1 MSNGSRIRANIH
13 SNIQNAHGA
22 TAKLVFYFI
31 LAAFI
36 IVILMNILVVII
48 APAVYNAIITE
59 PENALELTAEGR
71 TRLSAVVSV
80 VTVLFLLGTWGL
92 KYMANSSYTGT
103 DVANSVGARRVSSNT
118 TDPQERELLDLVQ
131 ELSSRFGIPMPPVFI
146 ENKNDI
152 NAFAAGL
159 TPHTA
164 AVSVTRGSMKYFTRE
179 ELKAVLGHE
188 FGHIVNGD
196 CALHTNMGCAA
207 AGFSVVQWIGRALM
221 EVSDE
226 QRIKSEQQLAIEAN
240 AINHG
245 VNDEDTRKKNDQ
257 AVGCSAA
264 AAVVAAGIFALGYI
278 GYLVAQLLIFAV
290 SRQREFLADSTSA
303 KMTGDAES
311 MAHALMKIKLFY
323 EGDYEDLQYNCPS
336 SRAAIAQ
343 FYFAPL
349 SSFFKTHPDTDDR
362 IKHLLPSYHG
372 SIPSYIKQQ
381 FANPPRLVSE
391 KTGTY
396 TSSQWTSSPF
406 PGMAMG
412 LAGNNLAQAPAPQ
425 SSAPQFDFLQK
436 QTPQASAAPAPQ
448 FDFLQT
454 SASSSNTSNQPQFD
468 FLQNSTPQQQVVT
481 PQEPPKP
488 TFIDFIREPYSA
500 RCAIFALLIDAN
512 QEVRVNQWN
521 YLQHTLDS
529 SLLKLVQKL
538 LPVAIKFSCAEKI
551 SMAEKSLYALQQMTI
566 SQYKDFRK
574 IVNELTAADQRLDLF
589 ELTLRCLITGR
600 LDYRYGLVKN
610 VVKYTKA
617 AQLGNEF
624 QIMLGYVAYSGAD
637 NLQDAQGA
645 FAHAC
650 NSIKCKMPMPEK
662 STCTLSSFAK
672 ALAKIQFAATPIK
685 AMFFNAFI
693 ECVNY
698 DGKVTTRERE
708 LVYALGAA
716 LDLRFD
722 LD

>member
-13 SNIQNAHGA
+13 SNIQKAHGA
-22 TAKLVFYFI
+22 TAMLVLYFI

-36 IVILMNILVVII
+36 IVILMDILVVVIV
-48 APAVYNAIITE
+48 PAVYNATITE
-59 PENALELTAEGR
+59 PENAIEMTGEARAGLLII
-71 TRLSAVVSV
+71 VSIL
-80 VTVLFLLGTWGL
+80 TVLFLLCAWGFNYL
-92 KYMANSSYTGT
+92 KNSSYTGT
-103 DVANSVGARRVSSNT
+103 DVAQSVGARRVASNT

-131 ELSSRFGIPMPPVFI
+131 ELSSRFGIAMPPVFI
-146 ENKNDI
+146 ENRNDI
-152 NAFAAGL
+152 NAFAAGF

-164 AVSVTRGSMKYFTRE
+164 AIAVTRGSMKYFTRE

-196 CALHTNMGCAA
+196 CALHNNMGCAA
-207 AGFSVVQWIGRALM
+207 SGFSFVQWIGRIFMNFA
-221 EVSDE
+221 DE
-226 QRIKSEQQLAIEAN
+226 ERIKSEQQLAIEAN

-245 VNDEDTRKKNDQ
+245 VYDEETRKKNDQ

-264 AAVVAAGIFALGYI
+264 FAVLAGGIFALGSI
-278 GYLVAQLLIFAV
+278 GYLIAQLLIFAV
-290 SRQREFLADSTSA
+290 SRQREYLADSTSA
-303 KMTGDAES
+303 KMTGDSES

-323 EGDYEDLQYNCPS
+323 EGDYEDLQYNCPP

-349 SSFFKTHPDTDDR
+349 SSWFMDHPDTDDR

-372 SIPSYIKQQ
+372 VIPSYIKQQ

-391 KTGTY
+391 RTGTY
-396 TSSQWTSSPF
+396 TSRQTTVSTF

-412 LAGNNLAQAPAPQ
+412 LAGNNFAQAPAPQ
-425 SSAPQFDFLQK
+425 ASAPQFDFLQK
-436 QTPQASAAPAPQ
+436 SASSSSASSQPQ

-454 SASSSNTSNQPQFD
+454 QA
-468 FLQNSTPQQQVVT
+468 PQQQQIVT

-488 TFIDFIREPYSA
+488 TFIDFIRDPYSA

-512 QEVRVNQWN
+512 QDVRMNQWN

-574 IVNELTAADQRLDLF
+574 IINELTAADQRLDLF
-589 ELTLRCLITGR
+589 ELTLRCLVTGR
-600 LDYRYGLVKN
+600 LDYRYGLNKN
-610 VVKYTKA
+610 AVKYTKA
-617 AQLGNEF
+617 SQLGNEF
-624 QIMLGYVAYSGAD
+624 QTTLGFVAYSGAS
-637 NLQDAQGA
+637 NPADAQSA
-645 FAHAC
+645 FVHAC
-650 NSIKCKMPMPEK
+650 NSIRCKMPMPEK
-662 STCTLSSFAK
+662 SSCTLSSFAK
-672 ALAKIQFAATPIK
+672 AMQKIQFAATPVK
-685 AMFFNAFI
+685 TMFFNAFI
-693 ECVNY
+693 DCVNY

>member
-31 LAAFI
+31 LAALI
-36 IVILMNILVVII
+36 IVILMNILVVVI
-48 APAVYNAIITE
+48 APAVYNATITE
-59 PENALELTAEGR
+59 PENALELTEEKRAQ
-71 TRLSAVVSV
+71 LSAVVSI
-80 VTVLFLLGTWGL
+80 VTVLFLLGAWGI

-103 DVANSVGARRVSSNT
+103 DVAQSVGARRVPSNT

-226 QRIKSEQQLAIEAN
+226 QRIKSEQQLAIESN

-245 VNDEDTRKKNDQ
+245 VYDKNTRKNNDQ

-264 AAVVAAGIFALGYI
+264 VAVVAAGIFALGYI

-372 SIPSYIKQQ
+372 SIPSYIRQQ
-381 FANPPRLVSE
+381 FANPPGLVSE

-396 TSSQWTSSPF
+396 TSSQTTASPF
-406 PGMAMG
+406 PGMTMG
-412 LAGNNLAQAPAPQ
+412 LAGNNFAQAPAQQPSTPQ
-425 SSAPQFDFLQK
+425 FDFLRKQTEQPSAPQFDFLQ
-436 QTPQASAAPAPQ
+436 TQA
-448 FDFLQT
+448 
-454 SASSSNTSNQPQFD
+454 
-468 FLQNSTPQQQVVT
+468 PQQQQAFT

-488 TFIDFIREPYSA
+488 KFIDFIRDPYSA

-512 QEVRVNQWN
+512 QDVRMNQWN

-551 SMAEKSLYALQQMTI
+551 SMAEQSLYALQQMTI

-574 IVNELTAADQRLDLF
+574 IVNDLTAADQRLDLF

-600 LDYRYGLVKN
+600 LDYRYGLNKSA
-610 VVKYTKA
+610 VKYTKA
-617 AQLGNEF
+617 SQLGNEF
-624 QIMLGYVAYSGAD
+624 QITLGYVAYSGAS
-637 NLQDAQGA
+637 NPADAQGA

-650 NSIKCKMPMPEK
+650 NSIQCKMPMPEK
-662 STCTLSSFAK
+662 SSCTLSSFAK
-672 ALAKIQFAATPIK
+672 AMQKIQFAATPVK
-685 AMFFNAFI
+685 TMFFNAFI
-693 ECVNY
+693 DCVNY

>member
-13 SNIQNAHGA
+13 SNIQKAHGA
-22 TAKLVFYFI
+22 TAKLVLYFF

-36 IVILMNILVVII
+36 IVILMDILVVVIV
-48 APAVYNAIITE
+48 PAVYNATITE
-59 PENALELTAEGR
+59 PENAIEMTGEARAGLLII
-71 TRLSAVVSV
+71 VSIL
-80 VTVLFLLGTWGL
+80 TVLFLLGAWGFT
-92 KYMANSSYTGT
+92 YMTNSSFTGV
-103 DVANSVGARRVSSNT
+103 DVAENMGARLVQPNTSNV
-118 TDPQERELLDLVQ
+118 QERQLLDIVQ
-131 ELSSRFGIPMPPVFI
+131 ELSSRFGIAMPPVYI
-146 ENKNDI
+146 QNTGDI

-159 TPHTA
+159 SPRTA
-164 AVSVTRGSMKYFTRE
+164 AVGVTLGTMRLFTRE
-179 ELKAVLGHE
+179 ELTCVLGHE
-188 FGHIVNGD
+188 LGHVINGD
-196 CALHTNMGCAA
+196 SRLKLNMGCAA
-207 AGFSVVQWIGRALM
+207 SGFSFVHSIGDKLLLM
-221 EVSDE
+221 AQQRQDVSNMNIAVEQQNAQMGIYDE
-226 QRIKSEQQLAIEAN
+226 QTHNQ
-240 AINHG
+240 
-245 VNDEDTRKKNDQ
+245 NDQ
-257 AVGCSAA
+257 LKGGSAA
-264 AAVVAAGIFALGYI
+264 FLVLAAGVFALGFI
-278 GYLVAQLLIFAV
+278 GFKVGQLILFAI
-290 SRQREFLADSTSA
+290 SRQREFLADLTAA
-303 KMTGDAES
+303 KMTGNPEA
-311 MAHALMKIKLFY
+311 MAHALMKIKLSS
-323 EGDYEDLQYNCPS
+323 EGDDESMHIDCAPERNAY
-336 SRAAIAQ
+336 AQ
-343 FYFAPL
+343 FYFAPV
-349 SSFFKTHPDTDDR
+349 SSWYSTHPDTNDR
-362 IKHLLPSYHG
+362 IRQLLPNYNG
-372 SIPSYIKQQ
+372 VIPSYIKQQ
-381 FANPPRLVSE
+381 FHNPPGLTSE
-391 KTGTY
+391 RTGTY
-396 TSSQWTSSPF
+396 TSSQTTASPL

-412 LAGNNLAQAPAPQ
+412 LVGNNFAQTPVQQA
-425 SSAPQFDFLQK
+425 SAPQFDFLQ
-436 QTPQASAAPAPQ
+436 TP
-448 FDFLQT
+448 
-454 SASSSNTSNQPQFD
+454 ASSSNTSSQQQFD
-468 FLQNSTPQQQVVT
+468 FSQTSTPQTQQVVT

-600 LDYRYGLVKN
+600 LDYRYGLNKN
-610 VVKYTKA
+610 AVTYTKA

-624 QIMLGYVAYSGAD
+624 QIMLGYVAYSGAS
-637 NLQDAQGA
+637 NPADAQGA

-650 NSIKCKMPMPEK
+650 NSIQCKIPMPEK
-662 STCTLSSFAK
+662 SSCTLSSFAK
-672 ALAKIQFAATPIK
+672 ALQKVQFAATPIK